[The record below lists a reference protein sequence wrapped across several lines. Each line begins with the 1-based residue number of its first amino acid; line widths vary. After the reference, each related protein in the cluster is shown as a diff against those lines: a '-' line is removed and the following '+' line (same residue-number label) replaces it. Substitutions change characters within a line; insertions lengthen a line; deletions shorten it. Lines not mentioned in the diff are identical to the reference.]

1 MMNFIK
7 YAALLFIFF
16 SGIQSL
22 KGQNAEALLQ
32 TMDALIAA
40 PKDKEASVK
49 MIMTNKSGK
58 QKIREAKMLQ
68 KGKYKRLYRYTKPED
83 KVGMATLSL
92 PGGIMWLYMPSYNNP
107 IKITLFSKSQSFTG
121 TDFSHEDMSGMPY
134 SERYT
139 PSIVTSDIENTILLE
154 LLPKIKRVK
163 YSKILVYIDKT
174 YKYPIKMKYYNKSNK
189 FDKVATYSYGQKN
202 NYWYAKEVF
211 MTTIKSQ
218 HSTRI
223 LLTDVKFDQNLNDD
237 EFTVEKL
244 KQ

>member
-7 YAALLFIFF
+7 YGVLLLLLF

-22 KGQNAEALLQ
+22 KGQNADELLQ

-68 KGKYKRLYRYTKPED
+68 KGMYKRLYRYTKPED
-83 KVGMATLSL
+83 KIGMATLSL
-92 PGGIMWLYMPSYNNP
+92 PDGKMWLYMPSYEKP
-107 IKITLFSKSQSFTG
+107 IKITLFSKSQAFTG
-121 TDFSHEDMSGMPY
+121 TDFSHEDMSGIPY
-134 SERYT
+134 NERYT
-139 PSIVTSDIENTILLE
+139 PTLVTSDIENTFLLE
-154 LLPKIKRVK
+154 LSPKIKRVK
-163 YSKILVYIDKT
+163 YSKILVYIDKAN
-174 YKYPIKMKYYNKSNK
+174 KYPIKMKYYNKSNK
-189 FDKVATYSYGQKN
+189 FEKVATYIFGQKN
-202 NYWYAKEVF
+202 NYWYAQEVF
-211 MTTIKSQ
+211 MTNIKSE

-223 LLTDVKFDQNLNDD
+223 ILTDVKFDQDLNDD

-244 KQ
+244 ME

>member
-7 YAALLFIFF
+7 YGALLFFLF
-16 SGIQSL
+16 LGIQSL
-22 KGQNAEALLQ
+22 KGQNAEELLQ
-32 TMDALIAA
+32 TMDELIAA

-68 KGKYKRLYRYTKPED
+68 KGMYKRLYRYTKPED

-92 PGGIMWLYMPSYNNP
+92 PGGKMWLYMPSYENP
-107 IKITLFSKSQSFTG
+107 IKITLFSKSQAFTG
-121 TDFSHEDMSGMPY
+121 TDFSHEDMSGIPY
-134 SERYT
+134 SERYAPT
-139 PSIVTSDIENTILLE
+139 LVTSDIENTILLE

-174 YKYPIKMKYYNKSNK
+174 HKYPIKMKFYNKSNK
-189 FDKVATYSYGQKN
+189 FDKVATYIYGQKN
-202 NYWYAKEVF
+202 NYWYAKEVL
-211 MTTIKSQ
+211 MTTIQSE

-223 LLTDVKFDQNLNDD
+223 ILSDVKFDQNLNDD

>member
-7 YAALLFIFF
+7 YGALLFFLF
-16 SGIQSL
+16 SGIQGL
-22 KGQNAEALLQ
+22 KGQNAEELLQ
-32 TMDALIAA
+32 TMDELIAA

-68 KGKYKRLYRYTKPED
+68 KGMYKRLYRYTKPED

-92 PGGIMWLYMPSYNNP
+92 PDGKMWLYMPSYEYP
-107 IKITLFSKSQSFTG
+107 IKITLFSKSQAFTG
-121 TDFSHEDMSGMPY
+121 TDFSHEDMSGVPY
-134 SERYT
+134 GERYT
-139 PSIVTSDIENTILLE
+139 PTLVDSDMENTFLLE
-154 LLPKIKRVK
+154 LSPKIKRVN

-174 YKYPIKMKYYNKSNK
+174 YKHPIKMKYYNKSKNL
-189 FDKVATYSYGQKN
+189 DKIATYTFGQKN
-202 NYWYAKEVF
+202 NYWYAQEVV
-211 MTTIKSQ
+211 MTNLKSE

-223 LLTDVKFDQNLNDD
+223 ILEDVKFDQGLNDD

-244 KQ
+244 ME

>member
-7 YAALLFIFF
+7 YCALLFVFF
-16 SGIQSL
+16 LGIQNL
-22 KGQNAEALLQ
+22 KGQNAEELLQ

-68 KGKYKRLYRYTKPED
+68 KGMYKRLYRYTKPED
-83 KVGMATLSL
+83 KIGMATLSL
-92 PGGIMWLYMPSYNNP
+92 PDGIMWLYMPSYNKP
-107 IKITLFSKSQSFTG
+107 IKITLFSKSQAFTG

-139 PSIVTSDIENTILLE
+139 PKLVTSDKENTFLLE
-154 LLPKIKRVK
+154 LLPKSKRVE
-163 YSKILVYIDKT
+163 YSKILMYIDKT
-174 YKYPIKMKYYNKSNK
+174 NKYPIKMIYFNKSNK
-189 FDKVATYSYGQKN
+189 NSKVATYIYGQKN

-211 MTTIKSQ
+211 MTTIKSE
-218 HSTRI
+218 HSTKI
-223 LLTDVKFDQNLNDD
+223 ILTDVKFDQNLNDD